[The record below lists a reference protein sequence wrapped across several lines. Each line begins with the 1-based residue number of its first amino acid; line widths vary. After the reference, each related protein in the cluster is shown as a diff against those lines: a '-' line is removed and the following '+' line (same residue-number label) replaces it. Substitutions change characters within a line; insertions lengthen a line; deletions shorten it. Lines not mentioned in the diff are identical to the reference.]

1 MGKDIPKLFNGNA
14 DSKACALCMINL
26 AGKFSII
33 QWIQHVNIMKI
44 VRINCICRKALGFFS
59 AQQKLLAASLDS
71 AVCFSP
77 QTSHN
82 LYCLVPSQ
90 MTALAEPCHCLAEK
104 RVHSLCNSCSKRG
117 LDYYASN
124 NYSRVNSQSLAC
136 VNKQCVNWSLLVQ
149 NLSLFRLFEILCLKS
164 FSSSFSFFFFKQYC
178 FFMLGASFSP
188 SLLSLEL
195 AEMRSV
201 LVHLIKWRLR
211 SKYTS
216 LAVEIKAYL
225 LFKHYVL
232 ICPPYSVE
240 RQEALAA
247 SITAFLLTG

>member
-1 MGKDIPKLFNGNA
+1 
-14 DSKACALCMINL
+14 
-26 AGKFSII
+26 
-33 QWIQHVNIMKI
+33 
-44 VRINCICRKALGFFS
+44 
-59 AQQKLLAASLDS
+59 
-71 AVCFSP
+71 
-77 QTSHN
+77 
-82 LYCLVPSQ
+82 
-90 MTALAEPCHCLAEK
+90 
-104 RVHSLCNSCSKRG
+104 
-117 LDYYASN
+117 
-124 NYSRVNSQSLAC
+124 
-136 VNKQCVNWSLLVQ
+136 
-149 NLSLFRLFEILCLKS
+149 
-164 FSSSFSFFFFKQYC
+164 
-178 FFMLGASFSP
+178 MLGASFSP